1 MYALGGFCRAEAGGQ
16 QSLSENSLG
25 GGPVVPC
32 YYATPLHCIT
42 LQLHYKSFGQLR
54 HYMYII
60 IQSKKARTVIFLS
73 YYESQL
79 LIHYNVQFIF
89 GELLILRA
97 MLAIHSKKQLDS
109 TRPLQLLIFWAVTY
123 M

>member
-60 IQSKKARTVIFLS
+60 IQKKARTVIFLS
-73 YYESQL
+73 YYESQAVINTL
-79 LIHYNVQFIF
+79 QCTIYFWRAINITGHAGHTFQKTIGQYTAITTIN
-89 GELLILRA
+89 ILG
-97 MLAIHSKKQLDS
+97 S
-109 TRPLQLLIFWAVTY
+109 Y
-123 M
+123 